1 MCRKCG
7 CPVVDMSSHRDNQ
20 WKLWSCLVP
29 SPLGLHVCLQV
40 VTLNQDESNN
50 MSHLKVCNLQGSKF
64 HKKFSVYICCI
75 YIYICVHDW
84 YLERICLM
92 HSERTRM
99 SYHSG
104 KDHTHVRWLGER
116 FSCFEASGGTRCP
129 TVASWTCASRIS
141 EFSRVFIKTHDH
153 RHVMSLRMTI
163 ARRFNPWFGPKEIT
177 VRNWKGLCI
186 FFVSTCRYLK
196 GCFPIC
202 YFYFA
207 LL

>member
-7 CPVVDMSSHRDNQ
+7 CPVADMSFHRDNQ

-29 SPLGLHVCLQV
+29 RRLR
-40 VTLNQDESNN
+40 QDESNN

-64 HKKFSVYICCI
+64 QKMLSVYMFCI
-75 YIYICVHDW
+75 DD
-84 YLERICLM
+84 YLWSRSIFSARICLM
-92 HSERTRM
+92 RR
-99 SYHSG
+99 
-104 KDHTHVRWLGER
+104 DHTHVLWLGEW
-116 FSCFEASGGTRCP
+116 FSVFEASSGTRCP

-141 EFSRVFIKTHDH
+141 EFSRVSIKMHDPGMWWVWEW
-153 RHVMSLRMTI
+153 RSREDSIPDLDLKRSL
-163 ARRFNPWFGPKEIT
+163 FGIEK
-177 VRNWKGLCI
+177 VCAH

-202 YFYFA
+202 YFDFA